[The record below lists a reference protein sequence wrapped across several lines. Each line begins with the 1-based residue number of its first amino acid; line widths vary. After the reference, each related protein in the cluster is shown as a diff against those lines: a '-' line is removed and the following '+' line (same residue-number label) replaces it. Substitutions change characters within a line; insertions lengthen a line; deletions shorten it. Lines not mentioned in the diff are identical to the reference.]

1 MTAAQEGIGSQQLIS
16 FLKLCDKAVAQEE
29 PAEHPRLWGAG
40 ETPACSQVSFSCCS
54 SHTRRDDWSRGSLEF
69 WFESLIPSPDESS
82 LKADRKSVV

>member
-40 ETPACSQVSFSCCS
+40 ETPA
-54 SHTRRDDWSRGSLEF
+54 
-69 WFESLIPSPDESS
+69 
-82 LKADRKSVV
+82 